1 MSFDHRQDIIE
12 IVRDSSR
19 QPSESFHLLR
29 LTELVLQLLLLLCI
43 FVVRA
48 AHSVERLGHHSHLVG
63 AARRERIARITALEG
78 TNSLDQ

>member
-1 MSFDHRQDIIE
+1 
-12 IVRDSSR
+12 
-19 QPSESFHLLR
+19 
-29 LTELVLQLLLLLCI
+29 LLLLCI